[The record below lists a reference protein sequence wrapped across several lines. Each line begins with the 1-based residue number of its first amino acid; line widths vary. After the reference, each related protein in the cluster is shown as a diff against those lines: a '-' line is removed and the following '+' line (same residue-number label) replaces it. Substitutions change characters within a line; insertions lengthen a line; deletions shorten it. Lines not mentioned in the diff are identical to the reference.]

1 MSEGELADVLAGQL
15 PDMQE
20 RTRLVREVGDSISNT
35 WGGSV
40 SKMIQAAS
48 GSACKLVDLVTS
60 SFAGFRD
67 SCIYRGRQIF
77 LLKRAQIFV
86 ADIWG
91 MLNGKG
97 LGSFGDM
104 HELTMFADYRVPQL
118 LRDAGLMV
126 YSDHLAAIVDQGIE
140 LPAGSEEETQ
150 IRCATVHVVELLTL
164 ALNKMGGSVI
174 SVQVDWL
181 LWQRGEGQRLTL
193 RPHHRTRTIFY

>member
-67 SCIYRGRQIF
+67 SCIYRFIACSMLAVPILSFFFRGRQIF

-91 MLNGKG
+91 MLKYP
-97 LGSFGDM
+97 L
-104 HELTMFADYRVPQL
+104 
-118 LRDAGLMV
+118 
-126 YSDHLAAIVDQGIE
+126 
-140 LPAGSEEETQ
+140 
-150 IRCATVHVVELLTL
+150 
-164 ALNKMGGSVI
+164 
-174 SVQVDWL
+174 
-181 LWQRGEGQRLTL
+181 
-193 RPHHRTRTIFY
+193 